1 MKREEFPVVLY
12 KNIYSLP
19 GWKCPKRK
27 VMMTE
32 FFSDESE
39 GQSRAER
46 VRYAQE
52 RRGKRRNGS

>member
-1 MKREEFPVVLY
+1 MEM
-12 KNIYSLP
+12 
-19 GWKCPKRK
+19 PKK
-27 VMMTE
+27 KSYDDGI
-32 FFSDESE
+32 FSDESE